1 MVQIRPKM
9 MIMILMTLQT
19 RLGKLRRLEMDVGA
33 SVGTGVVIISILNI
47 IITSIILVLNISRS
61 NKSI

>member
-47 IITSIILVLNISRS
+47 IIISIILVLNISRS

>member
-1 MVQIRPKM
+1 MV
-9 MIMILMTLQT
+9 IMILMTLQT

-33 SVGTGVVIISILNI
+33 SVGTGVVIISIVNI

>member
-1 MVQIRPKM
+1 
-9 MIMILMTLQT
+9 MILQT
-19 RLGKLRRLEMDVGA
+19 RQGKLRKQEMDVGA